1 LNYSSISQFLQKVKV
16 KLDNTK
22 THAMTIRGDTS
33 RPTIFLK
40 QLNPH
45 SLPNQLTTSPI
56 QSTPSETTIN
66 YRHFRSLHDPVQND
80 IDKPKYSLEL
90 KYSFRYCE
98 DLLTMQELR
107 PQSLIRRTK
116 LNINF
121 PFHSVYRA
129 RHKRNRYALDSRH
142 T

>member
-1 LNYSSISQFLQKVKV
+1 MNYSSISQFLQKVKV

-66 YRHFRSLHDPVQND
+66 YRHFRSRM
-80 IDKPKYSLEL
+80 IDKLKYSLEL
-90 KYSFRYCE
+90 KYSFRYFE